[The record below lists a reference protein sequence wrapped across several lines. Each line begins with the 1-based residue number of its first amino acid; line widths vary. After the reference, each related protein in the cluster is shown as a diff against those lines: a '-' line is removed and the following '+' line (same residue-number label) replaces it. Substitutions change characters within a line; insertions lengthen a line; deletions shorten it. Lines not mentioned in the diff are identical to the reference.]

1 METDYSGRKKK
12 SESVPRMQNEWRI
25 IGLTS
30 YGHALC
36 HVCELAFAALLPAV
50 MIEFSLEADQA
61 AGLMVPGLILFG
73 VGALPSGIWT
83 DRRGPTESMSGY
95 FLSVIAA
102 ALLIYFAGS
111 VLVLKIGLACL
122 GAAISIYHP
131 TGLSMLSKGCAN
143 RGRAMGING
152 VAGSFGVA
160 IGPSLGILMLS
171 YFNWRMTYLAIA
183 VASLIGL
190 ILTRVTPIQIDVE
203 ATLSKS
209 KEGKAGQPAKL
220 LVILFVAMLVG
231 GFNYRCI
238 TTALPN
244 YLGDTQTISQTVIEG
259 NSEESESEQAT
270 PKLGWLAVFSVFAL
284 GAIGQLAGGHLAD
297 KFKPALLYPL
307 TILATIPF
315 ALLIDRVLPGAGIL
329 CAGTLAVFMFA
340 EQPLENTM
348 IADATPA
355 KWRSTIYGLKFIL
368 AFGIASTGAYFSGW
382 IWRYYGLA
390 RVFDVYAMGAGLMAI
405 IATCYFLA
413 LRRFE
418 RQKDRLAAES

>member
-1 METDYSGRKKK
+1 MNK
-12 SESVPRMQNEWRI
+12 EWQI

-36 HVCELAFAALLPAV
+36 HICELAFAALLPAV
-50 MIEFSLEADQA
+50 MIEFDLQPDQA

-73 VGALPSGIWT
+73 AGALPSGLWT

-95 FLSVIAA
+95 FFFVICA
-102 ALLIYFAGS
+102 ALLIYFADT
-111 VLVLKIGLACL
+111 VLSLKIALACL

-131 TGLSMLSKGCAN
+131 TGLSMLSKGCVN

-160 IGPSLGILMLS
+160 LGPAIGILMLT
-171 YFNWRMTYLAIA
+171 YFNWRLTYLVIA
-183 VASLIGL
+183 AAGLIGL
-190 ILTRVTPIQIDVE
+190 VLTRIMPSHVESEAGPAKSTPHKV
-203 ATLSKS
+203 
-209 KEGKAGQPAKL
+209 GQPATL
-220 LVILFVAMLVG
+220 LVILFTAMLVG
-231 GFNYRCI
+231 GFNYRCL

-244 YLGDTQTISQTVIEG
+244 YLGDTEAISQASLASDGDAIETYD
-259 NSEESESEQAT
+259 SRAQ
-270 PKLGWLAVFSVFAL
+270 LGWVTVFTVFAL

-297 KFKPALLYPL
+297 RISPALLYPL
-307 TILATIPF
+307 TILLTIPF
-315 ALLIDRVLPGAGIL
+315 ALLIDRISPGVGFLSAS
-329 CAGTLAVFMFA
+329 ALAIFMFA

-348 IADATPA
+348 IADATPS

-368 AFGIASTGAYFSGW
+368 AFGVASTGAYFSGW

-390 RVFDVYAMGAGLMAI
+390 RVFDVYALGAGLMAL
-405 IATCYFLA
+405 IATVYFVA

-418 RQKDRLAAES
+418 MVRSAALPEASLDGTPTTPH